1 MSALQTAPLK
11 GAMKTMTETL
21 TYSQEGDYLLPDIR
35 LSEPPMEET
44 QPLGR
49 YARMRKAFLK
59 DHRRITYSR
68 LLLSE
73 KLFPHLRE
81 VDEAAARRFDQI
93 MASLT
98 AQTNLPDKAA
108 DPMKWTAAMNTL
120 KAQAEE
126 MIQSELIYA

>member
-1 MSALQTAPLK
+1 
-11 GAMKTMTETL
+11 MTEAI
-21 TYSQEGDYLLPDIR
+21 TYRMGGDYLLPDIQ
-35 LSEPPMEET
+35 LSEPPQEET
-44 QPLGR
+44 APLGR

-59 DHRRITYSR
+59 DHRKITYSR

-81 VDEAAARRFDQI
+81 VDEAAARRFEQI
-93 MASLT
+93 MKSLT

>member
-1 MSALQTAPLK
+1 MSALKTRK
-11 GAMKTMTETL
+11 GANRIMTETL
-21 TYSQEGDYLLPDIR
+21 TYTMRGDYLLPDIG
-35 LSEPPMEET
+35 LSEPPMEEV

-59 DHRRITYSR
+59 DHRQITYSK

-93 MASLT
+93 MSSLT